1 MKACVLAI
9 FVLLGAAG
17 CSTQSGGGSAGTPQQ
32 VTTRAQAS
40 ARIHTELAAKYY
52 ELGQLGI
59 ALEELQT
66 ALQSEPDYAPAF
78 NLRGLVRMELRE
90 YQQADEDFRH
100 SLRLD
105 STDAEA
111 HNNYG
116 WFLCQ
121 RGKEKDAIAHF
132 IAAVKNPLYQTPEKA
147 YLNAGMCSR
156 KSGNLKDAEDFLNKA
171 LRVQP
176 EMPEALLELAEVNF
190 ANSDYAAARAYFIR
204 FSQRNPAPL
213 TAEHLWLA
221 VRIERKLGDRKAE
234 ERYASDLRQRFPDAR
249 ETHMLQSRF

>member
-1 MKACVLAI
+1 MKTCVLAI

-121 RGKEKDAIAHF
+121 RGKEKDGIAHF
-132 IAAVKNPLYQTPEKA
+132 IAAVKNPLYQTP
-147 YLNAGMCSR
+147 
-156 KSGNLKDAEDFLNKA
+156 
-171 LRVQP
+171 
-176 EMPEALLELAEVNF
+176 
-190 ANSDYAAARAYFIR
+190 
-204 FSQRNPAPL
+204 
-213 TAEHLWLA
+213 
-221 VRIERKLGDRKAE
+221 
-234 ERYASDLRQRFPDAR
+234 
-249 ETHMLQSRF
+249 

>member
-1 MKACVLAI
+1 MKAWLLAI
-9 FVLLGAAG
+9 LLLLGVAG
-17 CSTQSGGGSAGTPQQ
+17 CSTKSGGGSAGTPQSAM
-32 VTTRAQAS
+32 TRAQAS

-66 ALQSEPDYAPAF
+66 ALQAEPDYAPAF

-90 YQQADEDFRH
+90 YKQADEDFRH

-105 STDAEA
+105 NTDAQA

-121 RGKEKDAIAHF
+121 RGKEKDALAHF
-132 IAAVKNPLYQTPEKA
+132 IAAIKNPLYQTPEKA

-156 KSGNLKDAEDFLNKA
+156 KSGNLKDAVDFLNQA

-190 ANSDYAAARAYFIR
+190 SNSDYAAARAYFIR
-204 FSQRNPAPL
+204 FSQRNPVPL
-213 TAEHLWLA
+213 SAEHLWLA
-221 VRIERKLGDRKAE
+221 VRIERKLGDKKAE
-234 ERYASDLRQRFPDAR
+234 ERSASELRQRFPDAR
-249 ETHMLQSRF
+249 ETRLLQSGF